1 MKGFLGITCHFI
13 LNWSMYSLMLEC
25 KRFKG
30 RHTAE
35 NIYSYYCEAT
45 TSYNI
50 KGKVITTVTDN
61 ASNVV
66 KAFSIPGYHGDLQDY
81 DEDEEEDEGEM
92 NATDLHDSLDYVSQ
106 HDTCFAHTLQLV
118 IKDGFKE
125 IGAVS
130 TVLEK
135 VATIVSYVR
144 RSQSATEIME
154 GETRLQLRN
163 ATHKLRLL
171 DTAHLTAHERNI
183 LEDLVHI
190 LTPFEEA
197 TDYTQ
202 GANIVTSSYV
212 IPCIQGLKEP
222 LETLSV
228 TFNSRMLTAL
238 ASSLDKR
245 MAKFESQELFMLAS
259 TLDPRFKLKWCSD
272 DDEQQR
278 VKSILLEK
286 AGSKV
291 TTHEPEVP
299 QQAVK
304 MDATPSEPPS
314 KRKKQEP
321 EPSRL
326 LSYLFTE
333 ESSTQTKIS
342 NPLDVEFSKYFSEPC
357 LGEQRDALAFWK
369 EHSAT
374 YPNISKLACYYL
386 SVPASSGPVVRLFS
400 IIGKFFWPERCRLS
414 DSVFEKLMNIK
425 CNGHLL

>member
-1 MKGFLGITCHFI
+1 
-13 LNWSMYSLMLEC
+13 MYSLMLEC

-163 ATHKLRLL
+163 ATR
-171 DTAHLTAHERNI
+171 
-183 LEDLVHI
+183 
-190 LTPFEEA
+190 
-197 TDYTQ
+197 
-202 GANIVTSSYV
+202 
-212 IPCIQGLKEP
+212 
-222 LETLSV
+222 
-228 TFNSRMLTAL
+228 
-238 ASSLDKR
+238 
-245 MAKFESQELFMLAS
+245 
-259 TLDPRFKLKWCSD
+259 
-272 DDEQQR
+272 
-278 VKSILLEK
+278 
-286 AGSKV
+286 
-291 TTHEPEVP
+291 
-299 QQAVK
+299 
-304 MDATPSEPPS
+304 
-314 KRKKQEP
+314 
-321 EPSRL
+321 
-326 LSYLFTE
+326 
-333 ESSTQTKIS
+333 
-342 NPLDVEFSKYFSEPC
+342 
-357 LGEQRDALAFWK
+357 
-369 EHSAT
+369 
-374 YPNISKLACYYL
+374 
-386 SVPASSGPVVRLFS
+386 
-400 IIGKFFWPERCRLS
+400 
-414 DSVFEKLMNIK
+414 
-425 CNGHLL
+425 

>member
-1 MKGFLGITCHFI
+1 
-13 LNWSMYSLMLEC
+13 
-25 KRFKG
+25 
-30 RHTAE
+30 
-35 NIYSYYCEAT
+35 
-45 TSYNI
+45 
-50 KGKVITTVTDN
+50 
-61 ASNVV
+61 
-66 KAFSIPGYHGDLQDY
+66 
-81 DEDEEEDEGEM
+81 
-92 NATDLHDSLDYVSQ
+92 
-106 HDTCFAHTLQLV
+106 
-118 IKDGFKE
+118 
-125 IGAVS
+125 
-130 TVLEK
+130 
-135 VATIVSYVR
+135 
-144 RSQSATEIME
+144 
-154 GETRLQLRN
+154 
-163 ATHKLRLL
+163 
-171 DTAHLTAHERNI
+171 
-183 LEDLVHI
+183 
-190 LTPFEEA
+190 
-197 TDYTQ
+197 
-202 GANIVTSSYV
+202 
-212 IPCIQGLKEP
+212 
-222 LETLSV
+222 
-228 TFNSRMLTAL
+228 MLTAL

-386 SVPASSGPVVRLFS
+386 SVPASSGPVVLTWQCCVIEWGLTWNETQKVKETFLYHIDLSNMSEKRSDTGNLRTTLKPAVGARVILTVNVDVSEGLGNGPRGEVIHFVTDDNS
-400 IIGKFFWPERCRLS
+400 EVEKILIKF
-414 DSVFEKLMNIK
+414 DKANV
-425 CNGHLL
+425 G